1 MAEKQ
6 TILGRIAQLAKANI
20 NALLEKAEDPQKMLD
35 QMVRDYTNSIA
46 EAENAV
52 AVTVG
57 NLRLAEADYRED
69 VAAAKEWGAKAKAA
83 VAKAAE
89 FRAAGKEAEAEKF
102 DKLARVA
109 LNKQIGFEN
118 EVKAATPTIESQRQV
133 VEQLKAGLAQ
143 MRDKLQQLKND
154 RDSLIARAKSAEA
167 QQEVTSAISSIN
179 ILDPTSELSRYEEK
193 VRQQEAAAAG
203 QIEVAAAT
211 LESQFALLE
220 DATNETEIEA
230 RLAALQAGNPVPQI
244 EYNEWDD

>member
-6 TILGRIAQLAKANI
+6 TILGRISQLAKANI
-20 NALLEKAEDPQKMLD
+20 NALLERAEDPQKMLD

-57 NLRLAEADYRED
+57 NLRLAEADYKED
-69 VAAAKEWGAKAKAA
+69 VAAAQEWGNKAAAA

-89 FRAAGKEAEAEKF
+89 FRAAGKEEEAEKF

-118 EVKAATPTIESQRQV
+118 EVKAATPTIESQRKV
-133 VEQLKAGLAQ
+133 VEQLKDGLAQ
-143 MRDKLQQLKND
+143 MRDKLDQLKND
-154 RDSLIARAKSAEA
+154 RDSLVARAKTAEA
-167 QQEVTSAISSIN
+167 QQQVTSAISSIN
-179 ILDPTSELSRYEEK
+179 ILDPTSEIARYEEK

-203 QIEVAAAT
+203 QIEVASAT
-211 LESQFALLE
+211 LDSQFALLE
-220 DATNETEIEA
+220 DSTNETEVEA
-230 RLAALQAGNPVPQI
+230 RLAALQSGGNLPEL

>member
-220 DATNETEIEA
+220 DCARIDIRA
-230 RLAALQAGNPVPQI
+230 LRLADRKGFSSH
-244 EYNEWDD
+244 

>member
-57 NLRLAEADYRED
+57 NLRLAEADYKED
-69 VAAAKEWGAKAKAA
+69 VAAAQEWGAKAAAA
-83 VAKAAE
+83 VQKAAE
-89 FRAAGKEAEAEKF
+89 FRAAGKLEEAEKF

-109 LNKQIGFEN
+109 LNKQIGFES

-179 ILDPTSELSRYEEK
+179 ILDPTSELARYEEK

-220 DATNETEIEA
+220 DATNDAEVEA
-230 RLAALQAGNPVPQI
+230 RLAALQAGNPVPQL

>member
-20 NALLEKAEDPQKMLD
+20 NAILERAEDPQKMLD

-57 NLRLAEADYRED
+57 NLRLAEADYKED
-69 VAAAKEWGAKAKAA
+69 VAAAKEWGEKAAAA

-89 FRAAGKEAEAEKF
+89 FRAAGKDSEADKF

-133 VEQLKAGLAQ
+133 VEQLKAGLSQ

-167 QQEVTSAISSIN
+167 QQEVTTAISSID
-179 ILDPTSELSRYEEK
+179 ILDPTSELARYEEK

-211 LESQFALLE
+211 LESQFMVLE
-220 DATNETEIEA
+220 DVTNETEVEA
-230 RLAALQAGNPVPQI
+230 RLAALQAGNAVPQL
-244 EYNEWDD
+244 EYTEWDD

>member
-57 NLRLAEADYRED
+57 NLRLAEADYKED
-69 VAAAKEWGAKAKAA
+69 VAAAQEWGAKAAAA
-83 VAKAAE
+83 VQKAAE
-89 FRAAGKEAEAEKF
+89 FRAAGKAAEAEKF

-133 VEQLKAGLAQ
+133 VEQLKSGLAQ
-143 MRDKLQQLKND
+143 MRDKLQQLKTD

-179 ILDPTSELSRYEEK
+179 ILDPTSELARYEEK

-220 DATNETEIEA
+220 DATNETEVEA
-230 RLAALQAGNPVPQI
+230 RLAALQAGNPVPQL